1 MLCRSYYRC
10 SNSGCPV
17 KKHVERAS
25 YDPKVVIATYE
36 GQHDH
41 DMPPVRTTV
50 IHNTTGSNVSQIA
63 HNDDS
68 GTKSEDQAVSP
79 DTPPKITNHESQSN
93 EQLNG
98 ESKNR
103 SGEGDVAATDTVIKS
118 CLGPERKSDEQQ
130 SGKSGIAEGSIPVKE
145 VVRSSSDFVN
155 RPNDQVKVESNDKS
169 EGNAVCHDNLGP
181 ESNISERQKPKAE
194 PVQS

>member
-1 MLCRSYYRC
+1 M
-10 SNSGCPV
+10 
-17 KKHVERAS
+17 
-25 YDPKVVIATYE
+25 VIATYE

-50 IHNTTGSNVSQIA
+50 IHNTTGSSVSQTA
-63 HNDDS
+63 HNDDT

-79 DTPPKITNHESQSN
+79 DTVPKLTYHESKSN

-103 SGEGDVAATDTVIKS
+103 SRDGDVAATDMVIES
-118 CLGPERKSDEQQ
+118 CLGPESKSNEQQ
-130 SGKSGIAEGSIPVKE
+130 NGKSGIVGVSSPVK
-145 VVRSSSDFVN
+145 VVVCSSSDVVN
-155 RPNDQVKVESNDKS
+155 KPNDQVNGESNDKS
-169 EGNAVCHDNLGP
+169 EGNAVCHDNLGL